1 MSGKQKQGAGT
12 LEFRKSISE
21 ASPLGSWSRVS
32 ESEDSHGR
40 RWVSS
45 SQFKRDWMWE
55 FRSPLKV
62 KVGEAKD
69 LRVKKREAQ
78 RIWIFFLRKCSALQ
92 WLEGRGLG
100 AQGAGTGSGIR
111 EWCET

>member
-78 RIWIFFLRKCSALQ
+78 RIWIFFFEEVFSPTMV
-92 WLEGRGLG
+92 GG
-100 AQGAGTGSGIR
+100 AWAGGTGGWDRI
-111 EWCET
+111 WL